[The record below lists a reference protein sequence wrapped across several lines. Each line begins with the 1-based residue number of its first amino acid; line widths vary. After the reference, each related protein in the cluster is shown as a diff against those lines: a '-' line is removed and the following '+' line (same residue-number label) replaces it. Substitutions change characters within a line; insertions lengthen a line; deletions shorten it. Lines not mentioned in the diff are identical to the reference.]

1 MYLVAVS
8 AASVFAAE
16 FWMSARMQ
24 NATTW
29 AAQDAHEGLTVTAEP
44 WTDPSLYKRQFK
56 KRNPL
61 TAGIAAIRVTF
72 QNDSADTLRV
82 NLERIQL
89 QVTISE
95 DSRQNLP
102 ALSPEEV
109 ADRTLSAATRDPTAR
124 RVPLPL
130 PIPIGRSKANR
141 TKEWTELEKAAR
153 DAEVSSSIVPPH
165 GKVQGLLYFDV
176 ASQLDLLSTGHLYI
190 PEIISLERNKSLF
203 YFDIDLAKKAS
214 R

>member
-1 MYLVAVS
+1 MPERFPGISARIAMYWGRVS

-24 NATTW
+24 NATTG
-29 AAQDAHEGLTVTAEP
+29 AAQDPHKDLTVTAEP

-124 RVPLPL
+124 RGPL
-130 PIPIGRSKANR
+130 PIPLGRSKPNR
-141 TKEWTELEKAAR
+141 TKKREELEEAAR
-153 DAEVSSSIVPPH
+153 DAAMASSSSPPP
-165 GKVQGLLYFDV
+165 VQG
-176 ASQLDLLSTGHLYI
+176 
-190 PEIISLERNKSLF
+190 
-203 YFDIDLAKKAS
+203 
-214 R
+214 

>member
-1 MYLVAVS
+1 MPERFPGISARIAMYMVAVS

-16 FWMSARMQ
+16 FWMSARTQ

-29 AAQDAHEGLTVTAEP
+29 AAQDVHEGLTVTAEP

-56 KRNPL
+56 KKNPL

-72 QNDSADTLRV
+72 QNDSGDTLRV
-82 NLERIQL
+82 NLERTQL

-124 RVPLPL
+124 RVPLP
-130 PIPIGRSKANR
+130 IPLGGSKPNGPNN
-141 TKEWTELEKAAR
+141 W
-153 DAEVSSSIVPPH
+153 V
-165 GKVQGLLYFDV
+165 
-176 ASQLDLLSTGHLYI
+176 
-190 PEIISLERNKSLF
+190 EI
-203 YFDIDLAKKAS
+203 D
-214 R
+214 

>member
-1 MYLVAVS
+1 MFWGAGP
-8 AASVFAAE
+8 AASGFAVE
-16 FWMSARMQ
+16 FWRSARMQ

-102 ALSPEEV
+102 ALSPEEG

-124 RVPLPL
+124 RAPP
-130 PIPIGRSKANR
+130 PIPLGRSKPHRPKNWV
-141 TKEWTELEKAAR
+141 EPPEAAG
-153 DAEVSSSIVPPH
+153 DAAGAGSDRPP
-165 GKVQGLLYFDV
+165 
-176 ASQLDLLSTGHLYI
+176 
-190 PEIISLERNKSLF
+190 
-203 YFDIDLAKKAS
+203 
-214 R
+214 